1 MSHEF
6 GSIWKPIEFPTTAD
20 GKFHRNLWEERSRK
34 SVTMDLEF
42 LFPAVDGSRL
52 MTQICIRNAKDE
64 EVINTTINH
73 NCNVREL
80 YKRNNGRIALLRAA
94 TGPPSDEP
102 TPGKTI
108 EEVANK
114 LKEYKFGTDVYMIV
128 WSSSF
133 CDWTILYK
141 SLKQIRGEGLM
152 PPRTNVLRVNK
163 ALKTALRE
171 FKLYYSLSDIYR
183 LLLPDDRELP
193 LLAHT
198 AGPDVLMTQKITNI
212 YFQFTRQLLPLASV
226 WHYLEKGPGDLLLD
240 KADGLV
246 W

>member
-1 MSHEF
+1 
-6 GSIWKPIEFPTTAD
+6 
-20 GKFHRNLWEERSRK
+20 
-34 SVTMDLEF
+34 
-42 LFPAVDGSRL
+42 
-52 MTQICIRNAKDE
+52 
-64 EVINTTINH
+64 
-73 NCNVREL
+73 
-80 YKRNNGRIALLRAA
+80 
-94 TGPPSDEP
+94 
-102 TPGKTI
+102 
-108 EEVANK
+108 
-114 LKEYKFGTDVYMIV
+114 
-128 WSSSF
+128 
-133 CDWTILYK
+133 
-141 SLKQIRGEGLM
+141 M